1 MRMKYQREY
10 WSKWERVKDPYLRQ
24 RKAWK
29 IQAVLEEAVPGIA
42 HWNGWAL
49 DIGCS
54 TGRITEHF
62 AQLWPDWHV
71 IGVDIDEDA
80 LHWATAH
87 RHYAYFCFGDAMRL
101 PFPNDSFDLIICAQ
115 VYEHVPDWR
124 CLLQEIHRVLRP
136 GGVCFFSGPNRWFPI
151 EEHYGIPFLSWFPRF
166 IANRIVRWISNVPFY
181 YENPVSWWTLRKALR
196 DCGFQIEDYTY
207 RLLENPSRFR
217 IEGWWTGWISRC
229 VRGLPK
235 RFRRSLTLFLPNFN
249 LIIRKPSLPFKAT
262 PPVPSSDTGVP
273 PAAGDC
279 RRCGQPGG
287 RTGRSER
294 PG

>member
-101 PFPNDSFDLIICAQ
+101 PFPNDKYNPLFETHNPAKPFVKSTMKPDSRNKTERWRSIEQFDSQ
-115 VYEHVPDWR
+115 
-124 CLLQEIHRVLRP
+124 
-136 GGVCFFSGPNRWFPI
+136 
-151 EEHYGIPFLSWFPRF
+151 
-166 IANRIVRWISNVPFY
+166 
-181 YENPVSWWTLRKALR
+181 
-196 DCGFQIEDYTY
+196 
-207 RLLENPSRFR
+207 
-217 IEGWWTGWISRC
+217 
-229 VRGLPK
+229 
-235 RFRRSLTLFLPNFN
+235 
-249 LIIRKPSLPFKAT
+249 
-262 PPVPSSDTGVP
+262 
-273 PAAGDC
+273 
-279 RRCGQPGG
+279 
-287 RTGRSER
+287 
-294 PG
+294 